1 MMLNKHASGH
11 LMASVNQWEMKQNSI
26 VFLKLVAILTHL
38 YIDVSC
44 NEVNIQK
51 RTINKN
57 YNNKIVAA
65 ILCSL

>member
-1 MMLNKHASGH
+1 MQVDTSWPG
-11 LMASVNQWEMKQNSI
+11 VNQLEMKQNSL